1 MFNGGALGEKPA
13 GPRHLHS
20 TSTRSTVGS
29 SSHGSNGQLFCE
41 GSRTRSKNA
50 EMRYTAEFEDS
61 LQSEVDPSLI
71 ESDENTVQQAVRSR
85 GKPMSGAHARKRS
98 HQRTK
103 SIYIEPK
110 NSYSHV
116 LTELQHMDPAAHSHA
131 QSEVPKHMRKASD
144 ADSVVLAAPGDE
156 SFTQKEKQQE
166 ADQSVSVEAIGFA
179 DPRHPA
185 NRSPE
190 PERASMRLR
199 QIPALGEL

>member
-1 MFNGGALGEKPA
+1 MFNGGALGEKQA
-13 GPRHLHS
+13 GPRHTHS
-20 TSTRSTVGS
+20 SSTRSTVAS
-29 SSHGSNGQLFCE
+29 STHGSGQLFCE
-41 GSRTRSKNA
+41 GARTRSKHA
-50 EMRYTAEFEDS
+50 EMRYTAELEDS

-116 LTELQHMDPAAHSHA
+116 LTELQRMDPAAHTHA
-131 QSEVPKHMRKASD
+131 QSEVPKHLRKASD
-144 ADSVVLAAPGDE
+144 ADSVVLAGPGDE
-156 SFTQKEKQQE
+156 SFTQKEKQPE
-166 ADQSVSVEAIGFA
+166 SDQSVSVVAIGFT

-185 NRSPE
+185 NRSQE
-190 PERASMRLR
+190 PERASLRLR